1 MGKRRKQ
8 NDNIKENKLDFGKE
22 IQKRLSKKMNTSLI
36 QTDY

>member
-1 MGKRRKQ
+1 MSKRRKQ

-22 IQKRLSKKMNTSLI
+22 IQKSLSKKMNTSLI